1 MTRREAYWDKAA
13 PQYATQPVKDVVSYE
28 ARLERVRAWLT
39 PGMEVLE
46 LACGTG
52 ETALRLAGTGA
63 RIEGTDFSGEMIR
76 VAQEKAAE
84 AGADNVSFRK
94 ADLAEAAAG
103 GRYDAV
109 MAFNI
114 FHLIDDVEG
123 TLAQIRGAL
132 NEGGLLLSVTP
143 CLARNFK
150 IRLSLLPMRL
160 MGKEPKMR
168 FFTVEKLDG
177 MIRDAG
183 FEILETGDYPKW
195 LPNHFVV
202 ARAA

>member
-84 AGADNVSFRK
+84 AGANNVSFRK
-94 ADLAEAAAG
+94 ADLAKAAAG
-103 GRYDAV
+103 RRYDAV

-114 FHLIDDVEG
+114 LHLIDDVEG

-143 CLARNFK
+143 CLARNYK

-202 ARAA
+202 ARAV